1 MLHKKNADNTKSSAS
16 QNFILFHCPLDGER
30 FTSPGLF
37 YFCQYLNDNTFDN
50 VKEMDDFI
58 KFLAKILQIVPKDV
72 GDRITKFAFDA
83 VTEALQNKL
92 QKELT
97 NVRVNSNGRKD
108 ITIQRTE
115 TKKNYEERTVFN
127 IKAEEDMKKIINFV
141 FADMKYHDLLE
152 EIKQKEK
159 NKQS

>member
-1 MLHKKNADNTKSSAS
+1 METKKQELVIKITNRVIEVK
-16 QNFILFHCPLDGER
+16 LEDG
-30 FTSPGLF
+30 TSPGLF

-97 NVRVNSNGRKD
+97 NVRVNSDGRKD

-159 NKQS
+159 NKES

>member
-1 MLHKKNADNTKSSAS
+1 MEDKKQELVIKITNRIIEVN
-16 QNFILFHCPLDGER
+16 LEDG
-30 FTSPGLF
+30 TSPGLF

-58 KFLAKILQIVPKDV
+58 KFLAKLLQIVPQDV

-83 VTEALQNKL
+83 VAEALQNKL

-97 NVRVNSNGRKD
+97 NIRVNPDGRKD
-108 ITIQRTE
+108 ITIQKADIR
-115 TKKNYEERTVFN
+115 KNYEERTVFN
-127 IKAEEDMKKIINFV
+127 IKAEEDMKKIVSFV

-152 EIKQKEK
+152 KIKHKEK
-159 NKQS
+159 NKES

>member
-1 MLHKKNADNTKSSAS
+1 METKKQELVIKITNRVIEVK
-16 QNFILFHCPLDGER
+16 LEDG
-30 FTSPGLF
+30 TSPGLF

-97 NVRVNSNGRKD
+97 NVRVNSSGRKD

>member
-1 MLHKKNADNTKSSAS
+1 METKKQELVIKITNRVIEVK
-16 QNFILFHCPLDGER
+16 LEDG
-30 FTSPGLF
+30 TSPGLF

-97 NVRVNSNGRKD
+97 NVRVNSDGRKD

-152 EIKQKEK
+152 DIEQKEQ
-159 NKQS
+159 NKES

>member
-1 MLHKKNADNTKSSAS
+1 MEEKKQELVIKITNRVIEVK
-16 QNFILFHCPLDGER
+16 LDDG
-30 FTSPGLF
+30 TSPGL
-37 YFCQYLNDNTFDN
+37 YLLCHYLNDNTFDN

-58 KFLAKILQIVPKDV
+58 KFLAKILQVVPKDV

-83 VTEALQNKL
+83 VAEALQNKL

-97 NVRVNSNGRKD
+97 NIRVNPDGRKD
-108 ITIQRTE
+108 ITIQKAE

-152 EIKQKEK
+152 DMEHNEKDKEETFK
-159 NKQS
+159 RR